1 MRRGREKER
10 GNRDIYI
17 YIYYK
22 IKMTLEAHAF
32 EILEKAGI
40 KKGRT
45 ILDFGCGSGTYT
57 IPAAKIAGEEGKV
70 YALDKDKKTLDSLMQ
85 KAESAGL
92 RSIKRI
98 DASGELKIPLQDES
112 VDIVLLY
119 DVFHSYYFSQVAD
132 RKKLLEEVYRV
143 SKPDAFISVWPKHME
158 SEAKEE
164 IESANFYLE
173 REYSGML
180 IHDDKDIEKGEVLNF
195 RKKV

>member
-1 MRRGREKER
+1 M
-10 GNRDIYI
+10 NV
-17 YIYYK
+17 
-22 IKMTLEAHAF
+22 EAHAF

-40 KKGRT
+40 KRGKT
-45 ILDFGCGSGTYT
+45 VLDFGCGSGTYT
-57 IPAAKIAGEEGKV
+57 IPAAKIVGEKGIV
-70 YALDKDKKTLDSLMQ
+70 YALDKDKKVLDKLMQ
-85 KAESAGL
+85 KAESVGL
-92 RSIKRI
+92 RNIKRI
-98 DASGELKIPLQDES
+98 DASGELKIPLHDES
-112 VDIVLLY
+112 VDVVLLY

-180 IHDDKDIEKGEVLNF
+180 IHDDEDIEKGKVLNF

>member
-1 MRRGREKER
+1 MP
-10 GNRDIYI
+10 
-17 YIYYK
+17 
-22 IKMTLEAHAF
+22 LEEHAF
-32 EILEKAGI
+32 EVLEKAGI
-40 KKGRT
+40 KRGKT

-70 YALDKDKKTLDSLMQ
+70 YALDKDKKVLDELMQ

-92 RSIKRI
+92 GNIKRI
-98 DASGELKIPLQDES
+98 DAPSELKIPLADES
-112 VDIVLLY
+112 VDIVLMY

-173 REYSGML
+173 GEYSGML
-180 IHDDKDIEKGEVLNF
+180 IHDDEDIEQGNVLNF

>member
-1 MRRGREKER
+1 MH
-10 GNRDIYI
+10 
-17 YIYYK
+17 
-22 IKMTLEAHAF
+22 LESHAF
-32 EILEKAGI
+32 EILQKAGI
-40 KKGRT
+40 KRGKT
-45 ILDFGCGSGTYT
+45 VLDFGCGSGTYT

-70 YALDKDKKTLDSLMQ
+70 YALDKDKKVLDELMQ

-92 RSIKRI
+92 ENIKRI
-98 DASGELKIPLQDES
+98 DTSGELKIPLQDES

-132 RKKLLEEVYRV
+132 RRNLLEEVYRV
-143 SKPDAFISVWPKHME
+143 SKRDALISVWPKHME

-173 REYSGML
+173 REYSWTL
-180 IHDDKDIEKGEVLNF
+180 IHDDEDIEKGKVLNF

>member
-1 MRRGREKER
+1 M
-10 GNRDIYI
+10 D
-17 YIYYK
+17 
-22 IKMTLEAHAF
+22 LEAHPF
-32 EILEKAGI
+32 EVLEKAGI
-40 KKGRT
+40 KRGKT

-57 IPAAKIAGEEGKV
+57 IPAAKIVGEKGIV
-70 YALDKDKKTLDSLMQ
+70 YALDKDKKVFDKLMQ

-92 RSIKRI
+92 GNIKRI
-98 DASGELKIPLQDES
+98 DTSGELKIPLADES

-180 IHDDKDIEKGEVLNF
+180 IHDDEDIEKGKVLNF

>member
-1 MRRGREKER
+1 M
-10 GNRDIYI
+10 D
-17 YIYYK
+17 
-22 IKMTLEAHAF
+22 LEAHPF
-32 EILEKAGI
+32 EVLEKAGI
-40 KKGRT
+40 KRGKT
-45 ILDFGCGSGTYT
+45 VLDFGCGSGTYT
-57 IPAAKIAGEEGKV
+57 IPAAKIVGEEGKV
-70 YALDKDKKTLDSLMQ
+70 YALDKDKKVLDELMQ
-85 KAESAGL
+85 KAESAGFGN
-92 RSIKRI
+92 IKRI

-132 RKKLLEEVYRV
+132 RKKLLEEIYRV

-173 REYSGML
+173 REYPGTL
-180 IHDDKDIEKGEVLNF
+180 IHDNEDIEQGKVLNF